1 MAAQF
6 YDRVEYFHP
15 DQLKP
20 CKRNPRTHSD
30 KQLHQIAGSIRRFG
44 FLVPVLVNDELELI
58 VGHARVLAAKLLG
71 AEKVPVLR
79 VSHLNEAEH
88 RAYLIADNQLAL
100 NAGWDRECLSV
111 EFEHLLNLDFD
122 LSVTGFETIEIDL
135 IMGNGPLAKQDG
147 REDAIPELE
156 HEVVVRPG
164 DVWQLGPHRL
174 VCADAQDAAAYDAL
188 LGIEKIDMIFTDP
201 PYNVAIDRNV
211 CGHGKVQHREFA
223 MGSGE
228 LSAEEFAAL
237 LEKSLGQAASRS
249 RNGAIAYVCMDWRH
263 IGELLAA
270 GQKVFSEL
278 KNLCVWNKGSGGL
291 GSFYRSQHEL
301 VFVWKVGKG
310 RHINNFGLGASGR
323 YRTNVWDYPGI
334 NSFGNDRDS
343 QLALHPTAKPVA
355 MVQDAILDC
364 SPQGGLILDCFAG
377 AGSTLIAAHR
387 AKRHARLIEL
397 DPAYCD
403 VIIQRF
409 ERMTGESAWL
419 IGTGQSSPEVAAQRL
434 AQPVQQGVA
443 S

>member
-20 CKRNPRTHSD
+20 SKRNPRTHSD

-44 FLVPVLVNDELELI
+44 FLVPVLVNDDLELI

-71 AEKVPVLR
+71 AEKVPALR
-79 VSHLNEAEH
+79 VSHLNEAER

-100 NAGWDRECLSV
+100 KAGWDRACLSV

-122 LSVTGFETIEIDL
+122 LSVTGFDTIEIDL
-135 IMGNGPLAKQDG
+135 IMGNEPLAKQDG
-147 REDAIPELE
+147 REDAIPEFE

-174 VCADAQDAAAYDAL
+174 VCADAQDGAAYDTL
-188 LGIEKIDMIFTDP
+188 LGIEKVDMIFTDP

-228 LSAEEFAAL
+228 MSAEEFAAL

-387 AKRHARLIEL
+387 AKRQARLIEL

-409 ERMTGESAWL
+409 ERMTGESAQL
-419 IGTGQSSPEVAAQRL
+419 LGTGQSSSEVAAQRL
-434 AQPVQQGVA
+434 AQPVKQGGA